1 MANKS
6 DCTVVRILASLMILA
21 AVGFAVPHAA
31 GAKDTITLNIAAGHT
46 LGTDWV
52 KFTSEWFCPEVEKRV
67 AARTKYSM
75 VLKQHWAGSL
85 AKVDE
90 VLESTKIGL
99 VDIGCISTPFEPAKL
114 LLHNYAYY
122 IPFYTDDPVLAGR
135 INVKLYEEVPALKK
149 EFEKYNQVYLGSGGV
164 AGYGLITNFPVH
176 KGADVKGYKICGA
189 GPNLPWI
196 TGVGGVGV
204 QGVFNEAY
212 TGLQTGVYDGYIAFP
227 TVIVSLKLQEV
238 SKYFCETGFGAL
250 SNVHII
256 TANKQVLEKLPKD
269 VRAILQEVAGEF
281 SEKYSAYLAK
291 KYDESIKKMAEAGV
305 KIYKLPQAE
314 KVDWAKNIVNLPKKF
329 ATDADAK
336 GWPGTT
342 LMKGA
347 LKHLE
352 EAGHKNPRNWM
363 E

>member
-1 MANKS
+1 MEKRS
-6 DCTVVRILASLMILA
+6 GIVR
-21 AVGFAVPHAA
+21 GFAVLAA
-31 GAKDTITLNIAAGHT
+31 LAVVFLTLSQPAAAKETITLNIAGGHT
-46 LGTDWV
+46 LGTDWIN
-52 KFTSEWFCPEVEKRV
+52 FTSEWYCPELEKRV
-67 AARTKYSM
+67 AAKTNYNL

-90 VLESTKIGL
+90 VLESTQIGL

-114 LLHNYAYY
+114 LLHNYSYY
-122 IPFYTDDPVLAGR
+122 IPFYTDDPILAGR
-135 INVKLYEEVPALKK
+135 INVKLYEEFPALKN
-149 EFEKYNQVYLGSGGV
+149 EFLKYDQIYLGSGGV

-176 KGADVKGYKICGA
+176 KGEDVKGYKICGA

-212 TGLQTGVYDGYIAFP
+212 TGLQTGVYNGYIAFP

-238 SKYFCETGFGAL
+238 SKFFCETGFGAL
-250 SNVHII
+250 SNVHIM
-256 TANKQVLEKLPKD
+256 TVNKKAWEKLPK
-269 VRAILQEVAGEF
+269 EVQAVLKEVSDEF
-281 SEKYSAYLAK
+281 SEKYSAYLVK
-291 KYDESIKKMAEAGV
+291 VYEESMKKMAEGGV
-305 KIYKLPQAE
+305 KMYKLPQAE
-314 KVDWAKNIVNLPKKF
+314 KVNWAKSITNLPKKF
-329 ATDADAK
+329 SADADAK
-336 GWPGTT
+336 GWPGTA

-347 LKHLE
+347 LKNLE